1 MSDAGKPVLSSYRWV
16 VLAVAITAA
25 SIGSYAQ
32 FQLPPLAYKL
42 IPALQISSSEFAALM
57 SGPMTGAI
65 FICILAGTLADRFG
79 VKNVVTVGLVLSVI
93 GCTFRYAVGSFW
105 PFFFLTVLAGLG
117 SALLTG
123 NLAKLFGAWFPPE
136 QMGTVMGLYM
146 IGMSLAMFCGTAT
159 TALFPSEGAAFIFSG
174 VLSLVVLVLWLLFA
188 KNKPPEAPAQPTL
201 PVYQYLAKAAHS
213 TSTWLAG
220 LCMFLI
226 LGGAMTFTS
235 FLPNALHSLRGI
247 SPVQAGVYAS
257 MATLGGALGSL
268 LGPIICGRI
277 GIMKPYLAIVC
288 VLGGI
293 GAFWSWQVPVGA
305 AIVAA
310 LIVSGFLQTAMSP
323 TILSLPVL
331 LPEIGPMYAGSAGGI
346 IATLQVLGAVVV
358 PTFVITRLAGTNLT
372 MLFGLAAVCL
382 ALTSI
387 PILFLPELGSKAL
400 ATRAARIPVTALHET
415 ISE

>member
-1 MSDAGKPVLSSYRWV
+1 
-16 VLAVAITAA
+16 
-25 SIGSYAQ
+25 
-32 FQLPPLAYKL
+32 
-42 IPALQISSSEFAALM
+42 
-57 SGPMTGAI
+57 
-65 FICILAGTLADRFG
+65 
-79 VKNVVTVGLVLSVI
+79 
-93 GCTFRYAVGSFW
+93 
-105 PFFFLTVLAGLG
+105 
-117 SALLTG
+117 
-123 NLAKLFGAWFPPE
+123 
-136 QMGTVMGLYM
+136 
-146 IGMSLAMFCGTAT
+146 
-159 TALFPSEGAAFIFSG
+159 
-174 VLSLVVLVLWLLFA
+174 
-188 KNKPPEAPAQPTL
+188 
-201 PVYQYLAKAAHS
+201 
-213 TSTWLAG
+213 
-220 LCMFLI
+220 
-226 LGGAMTFTS
+226 
-235 FLPNALHSLRGI
+235 
-247 SPVQAGVYAS
+247 
-257 MATLGGALGSL
+257 
-268 LGPIICGRI
+268 
-277 GIMKPYLAIVC
+277 